1 MKQLIVACAVL
12 PLLVVLIM
20 QLGHS
25 QVNMSKYSRV
35 ERTLEM
41 TEAAVKQE
49 GYFSEDIKSDL
60 IKSLSEIMKIPEKSI
75 SLEATDVNEI
85 KYRSNNYEDSLMHYI
100 VKFNHSG
107 VMAGNKYFGISNEKN
122 TNQIVIDRYV
132 SSEKLKP

>member
-1 MKQLIVACAVL
+1 MKQLIVACAML

-41 TEAAVKQE
+41 TEAAAKQE
-49 GYFSEDIKSDL
+49 GCFSEDIKSDL

-75 SLEATDVNEI
+75 SLESTDVNEI
-85 KYRSNNYEDSLMHYI
+85 KYRSSSYEDSLMHYI
-100 VKFNHSG
+100 VKFNYCG
-107 VMAGNKYFGISNEKN
+107 AMAGNKYFGISDEKN